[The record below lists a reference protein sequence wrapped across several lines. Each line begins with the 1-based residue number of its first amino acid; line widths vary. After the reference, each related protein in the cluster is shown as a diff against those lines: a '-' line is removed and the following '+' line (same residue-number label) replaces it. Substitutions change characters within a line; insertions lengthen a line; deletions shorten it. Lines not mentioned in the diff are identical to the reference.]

1 MRPPVPAVA
10 RAPTRRGMRRGV
22 RGRSAGAVGAL
33 VLAAVMAAALI
44 VGGPGAPVAESA
56 RAALSGMPWWRASE
70 VAAITALGLHGLGPP
85 PVDPTNRASGDPRAA
100 ALGERLFADP
110 RLSATGAVACA
121 TCHQPSKG
129 FQDGVALATGV
140 GTGARRTMS
149 VVGAAYAP
157 WLFWDG
163 RADSPWAQA
172 VGPLERRE
180 EHGGTRALYVRVLA
194 TSYRRE
200 YEALFGPLPSLAGV
214 PRDAGPFGTAA
225 ERRAWAALP
234 PARRD
239 SVTRAFVHLGKSIAA
254 YERTLGYAP
263 TRLDR
268 YAAALAAGRRPRAG
282 EILSADEA
290 AGLRLFVG
298 KAECAT
304 CHGGPR
310 LTDDGFH
317 NTGVPAVSG
326 LPADDGRIAGVDA
339 ALADPFN
346 CLGPYSDAPRDAA
359 GRVAPAACGELR
371 FAARGRSA
379 LLRAYRAPSLR
390 GVAARAPYMHA
401 GQVRTLRAVLAH
413 YNAAPR
419 APRGVSEL
427 HPLGLTPRE
436 LARLEAFLRALGPDA
451 APEAVRVAGRRRGAA
466 RGPS

>member
-1 MRPPVPAVA
+1 VA
-10 RAPTRRGMRRGV
+10 
-22 RGRSAGAVGAL
+22 
-33 VLAAVMAAALI
+33 
-44 VGGPGAPVAESA
+44 
-56 RAALSGMPWWRASE
+56 
-70 VAAITALGLHGLGPP
+70 
-85 PVDPTNRASGDPRAA
+85 GDPRAA
-100 ALGERLFADP
+100 ALGTRLFADP
-110 RLSATGAVACA
+110 RLSATGRVACA
-121 TCHQPSKG
+121 SCHQPARG

-140 GTGARRTMS
+140 GTGTRRTMS

-172 VGPLERRE
+172 LGPLERRE

-194 TSYRRE
+194 AHYRRE
-200 YEALFGPLPSLAGV
+200 YEALFGALPALGGL

-225 ERRAWAALP
+225 ERAAWAALP
-234 PARRD
+234 AARRD
-239 SVTRAFVHLGKSIAA
+239 GLTRAFANLGKSIAA
-254 YERTLGYAP
+254 YERTLAYPG
-263 TRLDR
+263 TRFDR
-268 YAAALAAGRRPRAG
+268 YAAALAAGRRPPAG

-290 AGLRLFVG
+290 AGLRLFAG
-298 KAECAT
+298 KAQCAT

-346 CLGPYSDAPRDAA
+346 CLGAYSDVPRPPARGGDADGA
-359 GRVAPAACGELR
+359 GDPDACRELR
-371 FAARGRSA
+371 FAARGESA

-390 GVAARAPYMHA
+390 GVRGRAPYMHA
-401 GQVRTLRAVLAH
+401 GQLPTLAAVLAH

-427 HPLGLTPRE
+427 HPLGLSARE
-436 LARLEAFLRALGPDA
+436 LAQLEAFLGALDPDTGRA
-451 APEAVRVAGRRRGAA
+451 APVRVAGRR
-466 RGPS
+466 